1 MRNWKRRLS
10 MTVAIA
16 VSATLIALAGC
27 AKQEPESAA
36 TPPPDS
42 GTALQPAAPP
52 LPAPQAE
59 PSEPQHAQ
67 GAPATAK
74 APDDF
79 PLPIHAGFQVKKTMR
94 TTAGDFKGM
103 QVEIVGNAP
112 PQTVAEFYEAE
123 FNKRGLKVSKMSQQ
137 TEEGEESL
145 VLGQSETVTAGVAVA
160 KQGNQTRAVLSW
172 SEKANK
178 TSP

>member
-1 MRNWKRRLS
+1 MQNWRRTL
-10 MTVAIA
+10 VIA
-16 VSATLIALAGC
+16 VGAALIVFAGC
-27 AKQEPESAA
+27 AKQEQESAA

-42 GTALQPAAPP
+42 GTALLPAEPP
-52 LPAPQAE
+52 LPAPETE
-59 PSEPQHAQ
+59 PSASQPAQ
-67 GAPATAK
+67 GVPATAK

-94 TTAGDFKGM
+94 TTAGDFRGV
-103 QVEIVGNAP
+103 QVEIIGDAP
-112 PQTVAEFYEAE
+112 PGAVAEFYEAE
-123 FNKRGLKVSKMSQQ
+123 FNQRGLKVSKMSQQ
-137 TEEGEESL
+137 TEGGEESL

-178 TSP
+178 TDKP